1 MTIDDLV
8 RAKRAIS
15 HAQADYLRAL
25 AVFAE
30 QNPESAH
37 STAELAV
44 LLSESEHTVKREL
57 DWAWQLTTR
66 LPMTMNALSE
76 GVIDLHKAS
85 KVANQTN
92 VLQDEMAKEVDRLI
106 ADKLR
111 HRDAEGIRR
120 TAYRAVQRVDPGGA
134 ATRARQRRAD
144 RKVTLTHHDDA
155 MASMSAYLPAEKAS
169 AAYARIDRAARAL
182 QDKND
187 TRTLDQLRA
196 DVLADWLIDESS
208 TAVDASPK
216 ADIYVHIDFE
226 TLATLRDRPA
236 RLSGHGPVPAEIAR
250 QIAHNPT
257 STWRRVLTDASNG
270 TPVEVS
276 STRYRPPAA
285 VADYV
290 RVRDSEC
297 RFPGCHRPAEFSD
310 LDHVQP
316 YSCDGETCA
325 ANLIGLC
332 RRHHLVKHTEGWVF
346 NLDPDG
352 TLRIRTPSGV
362 AYTGKPPHDDTLETL
377 PEKVRAA
384 KRRRKRK
391 RSTRKRD
398 DGHGHDPHGPTSTT
412 DHQ

>member
-1 MTIDDLV
+1 
-8 RAKRAIS
+8 
-15 HAQADYLRAL
+15 
-25 AVFAE
+25 
-30 QNPESAH
+30 
-37 STAELAV
+37 
-44 LLSESEHTVKREL
+44 
-57 DWAWQLTTR
+57 
-66 LPMTMNALSE
+66 
-76 GVIDLHKAS
+76 
-85 KVANQTN
+85 QTN
-92 VLQDEMAKEVDRLI
+92 VLQDEMAKEVDRVI

-276 STRYRPPAA
+276 STRY
-285 VADYV
+285 
-290 RVRDSEC
+290 
-297 RFPGCHRPAEFSD
+297 
-310 LDHVQP
+310 
-316 YSCDGETCA
+316 
-325 ANLIGLC
+325 
-332 RRHHLVKHTEGWVF
+332 
-346 NLDPDG
+346 
-352 TLRIRTPSGV
+352 
-362 AYTGKPPHDDTLETL
+362 
-377 PEKVRAA
+377 
-384 KRRRKRK
+384 
-391 RSTRKRD
+391 
-398 DGHGHDPHGPTSTT
+398 
-412 DHQ
+412 

>member
-1 MTIDDLV
+1 MANRGGIMTIDDLV

-25 AVFAE
+25 AAFAE
-30 QNPESAH
+30 QNPESSH
-37 STAELAV
+37 STSELAV

-57 DWAWQLTTR
+57 DTAWQLTKR

-187 TRTLDQLRA
+187 TRTL
-196 DVLADWLIDESS
+196 
-208 TAVDASPK
+208 
-216 ADIYVHIDFE
+216 
-226 TLATLRDRPA
+226 
-236 RLSGHGPVPAEIAR
+236 
-250 QIAHNPT
+250 
-257 STWRRVLTDASNG
+257 
-270 TPVEVS
+270 
-276 STRYRPPAA
+276 
-285 VADYV
+285 
-290 RVRDSEC
+290 
-297 RFPGCHRPAEFSD
+297 
-310 LDHVQP
+310 
-316 YSCDGETCA
+316 
-325 ANLIGLC
+325 
-332 RRHHLVKHTEGWVF
+332 
-346 NLDPDG
+346 
-352 TLRIRTPSGV
+352 
-362 AYTGKPPHDDTLETL
+362 
-377 PEKVRAA
+377 
-384 KRRRKRK
+384 
-391 RSTRKRD
+391 
-398 DGHGHDPHGPTSTT
+398 
-412 DHQ
+412 